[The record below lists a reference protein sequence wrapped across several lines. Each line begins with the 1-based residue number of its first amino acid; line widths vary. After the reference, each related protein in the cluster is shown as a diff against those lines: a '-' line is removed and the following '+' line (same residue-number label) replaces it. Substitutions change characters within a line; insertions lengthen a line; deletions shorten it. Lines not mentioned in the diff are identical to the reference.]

1 MDDAEYV
8 GAIVA
13 PGCADYTRKQLDQLT
28 EFVKRPQVGA
38 KGMMWVKLENDG
50 SIKSSV
56 GKFYSDDELRG
67 WLERGG
73 ANPGDLMLILAG
85 ATMKTRKQLNELR
98 LEMGSRLGLRDPQK
112 FSCLWVVD
120 FLSSNGMMKRSA
132 TMPCIIRSLRLT
144 RRMWT
149 SSTPI
154 PVLSV
159 PQPMTW

>member
-1 MDDAEYV
+1 
-8 GAIVA
+8 
-13 PGCADYTRKQLDQLT
+13 
-28 EFVKRPQVGA
+28 
-38 KGMMWVKLENDG
+38 MWVKLENDG

-120 FLSSNGMMKRSA
+120 FPLFEWDDETQRYLCHASSVHCS
-132 TMPCIIRSLRLT
+132 LT